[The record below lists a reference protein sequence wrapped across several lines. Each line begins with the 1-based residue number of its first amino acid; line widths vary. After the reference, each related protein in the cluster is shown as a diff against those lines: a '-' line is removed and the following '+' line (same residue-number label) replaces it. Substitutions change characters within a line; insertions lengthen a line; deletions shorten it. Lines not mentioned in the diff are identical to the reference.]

1 MSLEKIQ
8 EFETFLLCFQDIK
21 REQTARVEDFKSAFQ
36 RLTGWEYYPF
46 KIEDA
51 EFLVKMY
58 QDKNSTV

>member
-1 MSLEKIQ
+1 MSLEKTQ
-8 EFETFLLCFQDIK
+8 EFETFLSRYRNIK
-21 REQTARVEDFKSAFQ
+21 HEQAARVEDFKSAFQ